1 MFKSHVEFC
10 TLLQSWTHLPLKL
23 CGGDFVKVHC
33 HIIGMGV
40 HSQQNRQRD
49 NGHSD
54 VTMFL
59 PKRWLAVT
67 VAFSTLEKLPSS
79 QHCSKIALFLYILY
93 YYIYIIPFILY
104 YIYFAIVRT
113 IYAHTFVYVP
123 NACVG
128 SYPVIHV

>member
-1 MFKSHVEFC
+1 MHVEFC
-10 TLLQSWTHLPLKL
+10 TLLQSLTHFPLKL
-23 CGGDFVKVHC
+23 RGGDFVKVHC
-33 HIIGMGV
+33 HIIGIGV

-67 VAFSTLEKLPSS
+67 VAFSTRDEKLPSS

-93 YYIYIIPFILY
+93 YYIYIIPFIQY
-104 YIYFAIVRT
+104 YIYILLL
-113 IYAHTFVYVP
+113 YVP
-123 NACVG
+123 STHIRFCTH
-128 SYPVIHV
+128 PLHVWDLPK